1 MTRKREKVDTLM
13 GYLHANP
20 HGISYVAGYLEG
32 LLRDF
37 LTEDQ
42 VDKALAPFLRADA
55 EKEGK

>member
-1 MTRKREKVDTLM
+1 MMKKEKIDTLM

-20 HGISYVAGYLEG
+20 HGMSFVAGYLEG
-32 LLRDF
+32 MMREF

-42 VDKALAPFLRADA
+42 IDIALAPFLRADA